1 MSVLPKGISS
11 PGLGGR
17 RASESP
23 AASGR
28 ASQTRFSETVL
39 SARQAGALP
48 GLPGVK
54 LNTVGRYRE
63 RTGENPPGEH
73 GGSTRGAPANPGC
86 VLPGPLP
93 AGEEQGHLSQGG
105 QTADT
110 AALGGPC
117 GLPGNAAPA
126 HAPEGRVV
134 VERGSEAEDVGF

>member
-63 RTGENPPGEH
+63 RTGENPRGEH

-93 AGEEQGHLSQGG
+93 AGEEQEHLSQGG

-110 AALGGPC
+110 AALGGTC